1 MKTGPSQRIIEYVA
15 QKDIPVKESEAKS
28 GSPLLRRVERR
39 SARQRSVMER
49 RLRVSRVLSVWGWV
63 FIFRVALL

>member
-1 MKTGPSQRIIEYVA
+1 M
-15 QKDIPVKESEAKS
+15 PVKESEAKS

-39 SARQRSVMER
+39 SARQMSVMER